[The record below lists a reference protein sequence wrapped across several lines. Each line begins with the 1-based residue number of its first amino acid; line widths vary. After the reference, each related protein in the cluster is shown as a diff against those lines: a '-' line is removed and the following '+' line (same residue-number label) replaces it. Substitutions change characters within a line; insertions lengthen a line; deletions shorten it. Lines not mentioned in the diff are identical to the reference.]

1 MPPPYVIDTSI
12 WIHLGR
18 HHPPDIFRSL
28 WQRFDAAI
36 AVGNVVSPEEVLHE
50 LEQGDD
56 TLAASLGV
64 RVRLFVPLDEAQMTA
79 VAEVVRACPGLVDE
93 EAERGRA
100 DPFVVALARVRGGT
114 VVTGERPR
122 RASSAPFRIP
132 DACTHYGLGCL
143 DWFGFLREVGW
154 QL

>member
-1 MPPPYVIDTSI
+1 MAPPYVIDTSI
-12 WIHLGR
+12 WIHVGR
-18 HHPPDIFRSL
+18 HHPPDIFRSV
-28 WQRFDAAI
+28 WQGFDTAI
-36 AVGNVVSPEEVLHE
+36 AVGNVVSSEEVLHE
-50 LEQGDD
+50 LEPGDD
-56 TLAASLGV
+56 TLAASLGA
-64 RVRLFVPLDEAQMTA
+64 RPRLFEPL
-79 VAEVVRACPGLVDE
+79 DE

-114 VVTGERPR
+114 VMTRERPR

-132 DACTHYGLGCL
+132 DACAHYGLTCL

>member
-1 MPPPYVIDTSI
+1 VIDTSV
-12 WIHLGR
+12 WIHVGR
-18 HHPPDIFRSL
+18 HHPPDIFRSV
-28 WQRFDAAI
+28 WQRFDTAAAAGDI
-36 AVGNVVSPEEVLHE
+36 VSPEEVLHE

-56 TLAASLGV
+56 ALAAHLRTRSG
-64 RVRLFVPLDEAQMTA
+64 LFVPLDEVQMTA

-122 RASSAPFRIP
+122 RSNAAPFRIP
-132 DACTHYGLGCL
+132 DACAHYALSCL
-143 DWFGFLREVGW
+143 DWFGFLREIGW

>member
-1 MPPPYVIDTSI
+1 MAPPYVIDTSI
-12 WIHLGR
+12 WIHVGR
-18 HHPPDIFRSL
+18 HHPPDIFRSV
-28 WQRFDAAI
+28 WQRFDDI
-36 AVGNVVSPEEVLHE
+36 CAVGDLVSPEEVLHE
-50 LEQGDD
+50 LEHGDD
-56 TLAASLGV
+56 ILAAYLRARSG
-64 RVRLFVPLDEAQMTA
+64 LFVPLDEAQMTA
-79 VAEVVRACPGLVDE
+79 VADVVRACPGLVDE

-122 RASSAPFRIP
+122 RSSTAPFRIP
-132 DACTHYGLGCL
+132 DACAHYGLPCL

>member
-1 MPPPYVIDTSI
+1 VAPPYVIDTSV
-12 WIHLGR
+12 WIHVGR
-18 HHPPDIFRSL
+18 HHPPDIFRSV
-28 WQRFDAAI
+28 WQRFDIAAAAGDI
-36 AVGNVVSPEEVLHE
+36 VSPEEVLHE

-56 TLAASLGV
+56 ALAAYLGA
-64 RVRLFVPLDEAQMTA
+64 RSGLFVPLDEAQMTA

-122 RASSAPFRIP
+122 RGSTAPFRIP
-132 DACTHYGLGCL
+132 DACAHYGLSCL
-143 DWFGFLREVGW
+143 DWLGFLREIGW

>member
-12 WIHLGR
+12 WIHVGR
-18 HHPPDIFRSL
+18 HHPPDIFRSV
-28 WQRFDAAI
+28 WQRFDTAAAAGDI
-36 AVGNVVSPEEVLHE
+36 VSPKEVLHE
-50 LEQGDD
+50 LQQGDD
-56 TLAASLGV
+56 ALGAYLGA
-64 RVRLFVPLDEAQMTA
+64 RSSLFVPLDEAQMTA
-79 VAEVVRACPGLVDE
+79 VADVVRACPGLVDE

-122 RASSAPFRIP
+122 RSSTAPFRIP
-132 DACTHYGLGCL
+132 DACAHYGLSCL
-143 DWFGFLREVGW
+143 DWFGFLREIGW